1 MEASKKPWSISY
13 RRNILDVFEI
23 DFGGKNIITWYPI
36 GYKESEK
43 WNEDDQQIFGFI
55 KWMDSNTDSY

>member
-1 MEASKKPWSISY
+1 MIW
-13 RRNILDVFEI
+13 VHGFEI
-23 DFGGKNIITWYPI
+23 DFGGRTRITWYPI

-43 WNEDDQQIFGFI
+43 WNEDDQQIFGCS